1 MISGGL
7 FAIAVPQFAIF
18 SSNLRFRGPKLPV
31 GSVEF
36 VGVEMFEIQALEILK
51 IHAPIGDS
59 KWLQKRS
66 FEVRWALG
74 PSKN

>member
-1 MISGGL
+1 MISGGQ
-7 FAIAVPQFAIF
+7 FAIVGPQFAIF
-18 SSNLRFRGPKLPV
+18 SSNLRFGGPKFPV

-36 VGVEMFEIQALEILK
+36 VGMEMFEIQALEILK
-51 IHAPIGDS
+51 IQAPIGDS

-74 PSKN
+74 PSRN